1 MALLLSETGKRA
13 PVFLL
18 KLSKKR
24 RIERLTIDLVKIM
37 SESYDTAFK
46 TGQATS
52 VSNHFKTDNKYYE
65 SILGHFVDCYSMTIG
80 EDIKAQMDIFLR
92 YI

>member
-1 MALLLSETGKRA
+1 
-13 PVFLL
+13 
-18 KLSKKR
+18 
-24 RIERLTIDLVKIM
+24 M